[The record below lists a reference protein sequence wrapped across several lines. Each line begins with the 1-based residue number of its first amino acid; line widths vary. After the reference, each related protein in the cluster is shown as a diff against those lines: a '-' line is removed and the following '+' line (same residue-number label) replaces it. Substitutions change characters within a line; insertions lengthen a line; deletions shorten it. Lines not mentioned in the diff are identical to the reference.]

1 MPYSKLFKKLE
12 NPFSFPVK
20 MSIRTKLV
28 FALVFLVVISLATV
42 MYFSLKIVNVQF
54 EKVSQ
59 ERVSSAIKAI
69 SMELNLEEKDALQK
83 LVQTAKIV
91 ELKRKMLLKED
102 GEQIDYAGLALQL
115 NDIKK
120 STGLDLLEI
129 SDKQGVILASGH
141 EPGRVGLMVN
151 SDPLVRSSLRGKM
164 QSAIVVEKLLTGSY
178 LAIKV
183 SVPIEQRGEIIG
195 SMTGGY
201 LINRR
206 FLDRFRQLSS
216 AHVILLR
223 PDAAAISSLPESTDF
238 DDTGLKLDPSYAKRA
253 LVLKESHYE
262 SLNIGGENYLAG
274 NKPLISQGKIL
285 GTMVV
290 MVSNQVIDQTFS
302 ELRKAFISLSTIA
315 ILLAILISY
324 LIALRIT
331 RPIESLVEGAVAI
344 AGGNFD
350 HKIPQTGKDEIA
362 MLINA
367 FNYMTHELQENQ
379 KKLVTA
385 IRMAEW
391 QEVARRIA
399 HEIKNPLTPI
409 ALSIESLQRS
419 YRDKDENLDEIFHE
433 STQTI
438 LEEVHNLQRIVDEF
452 SAFAR
457 LPRLRKEWMD
467 LIELLE
473 STVSLYE
480 TLRENVHI
488 KLIYENEIPQVYA
501 DTEQLRRAFSNLI
514 KNAMDAMPEGGD
526 LTIRLQTEM
535 TSDKKY
541 ILLEFVDTGTGISE
555 ENLSKLFIPYYSTKK
570 KGTGLGLSIVEKIVS
585 EHRGTIRAESHIGV
599 GSRFIIRLP
608 VEEMEEA
615 DTVHEQSVS

>member
-1 MPYSKLFKKLE
+1 MG
-12 NPFSFPVK
+12 
-20 MSIRTKLV
+20 IRTKLV
-28 FALVFLVVISLATV
+28 SSLVFLVVISLATV
-42 MYFSLKIVNVQF
+42 MYFSLRIVMVQF
-54 EKVSQ
+54 DKMSE
-59 ERVSSAIKAI
+59 ERVSSAIRAI
-69 SMELNLEEKDALQK
+69 SMEVTLEEKDALQK

-91 ELKRKMLLKED
+91 ELKRKMLVRYE

-115 NDIKK
+115 NDLKE

-129 SDKQGVILASGH
+129 TDKQGVILASGH
-141 EPGRVGLMVN
+141 EPGRVGQMVN
-151 SDPLVRSSLRGKM
+151 EDPLIRSSLRGKM
-164 QSAIVVEKLLTGSY
+164 QSSLVVEPLLSGSN

-201 LINRR
+201 FINRR
-206 FLDRFRQLSS
+206 FLERFRQLSS
-216 AHVILLR
+216 AHVILIR
-223 PDAAAISSLPESTDF
+223 PDGAAISSLPGMSDF
-238 DDTGLKLDPSYAKRA
+238 DDTALKLDPAYAKKA
-253 LVLKESHYE
+253 LTLRESRFDTIR
-262 SLNIGGENYLAG
+262 IGGIDYRAG
-274 NKPLISQGKIL
+274 NKPLIYQGKIL
-285 GTMVV
+285 GTLIV

-302 ELRKAFISLSTIA
+302 ELRKAFIGLSVIA

-344 AGGNFD
+344 AGGDFD
-350 HKIPQTGKDEIA
+350 HQIPQTGKDEIA

-379 KKLVTA
+379 KKLITA

-419 YRDKDENLDEIFHE
+419 YRDKDDNLDEIFNE

-438 LEEVHNLQRIVDEF
+438 LEEVRNLQRIVDEF

-467 LIELLE
+467 LVELME

-480 TLRENVHI
+480 NLRENVQI
-488 KLIYENEIPQVYA
+488 KLIFENEIPQVYA

-526 LTIRLQTEM
+526 LTVRLQ
-535 TSDKKY
+535 
-541 ILLEFVDTGTGISE
+541 LEHVNEKGFVIIEFMDTGIGISE
-555 ENLSKLFIPYYSTKK
+555 ENLKKLFIPYYSTKK
-570 KGTGLGLSIVEKIVS
+570 KGTGLGLSIVEKIIS
-585 EHRGTIRAESHIGV
+585 EHKGTIRAESLEGI

-608 VEEMEEA
+608 VEELDHPFEDKE
-615 DTVHEQSVS
+615 S

>member
-1 MPYSKLFKKLE
+1 MG
-12 NPFSFPVK
+12 
-20 MSIRTKLV
+20 IRTKLV
-28 FALVFLVVISLATV
+28 SSLVFLVVISLATV
-42 MYFSLKIVNVQF
+42 MYFSLRIVMVQF
-54 EKVSQ
+54 DKMSE
-59 ERVSSAIKAI
+59 ERVSSAIRAI
-69 SMELNLEEKDALQK
+69 SMEVTLEEKDALQK

-91 ELKRKMLLKED
+91 ELKRKMLVRYE

-115 NDIKK
+115 NDLKE

-129 SDKQGVILASGH
+129 TDKQGVILASGH
-141 EPGRVGLMVN
+141 EPGRVGQMVN
-151 SDPLVRSSLRGKM
+151 EDPLIRSSLRGKM
-164 QSAIVVEKLLTGSY
+164 QSSLVVEPLLSGSN

-201 LINRR
+201 FINRR
-206 FLDRFRQLSS
+206 FLERFRQLSS
-216 AHVILLR
+216 AHVILIR
-223 PDAAAISSLPESTDF
+223 PDGAAISSLPGMSDF
-238 DDTGLKLDPSYAKRA
+238 DDTALKLDPAYAKKA
-253 LVLKESHYE
+253 LTLRESRFDTIR
-262 SLNIGGENYLAG
+262 IGGIDYRAG
-274 NKPLISQGKIL
+274 NKPLIYQGKIL
-285 GTMVV
+285 GTLIV

-302 ELRKAFISLSTIA
+302 ELRKAFIGLSVIA

-344 AGGNFD
+344 AGGDFD
-350 HKIPQTGKDEIA
+350 HQIPQTGKDEIA

-379 KKLVTA
+379 KKLITA

-419 YRDKDENLDEIFHE
+419 YRDKDDNLDEIFNE

-438 LEEVHNLQRIVDEF
+438 LEEVRNLQRIVDEF

-467 LIELLE
+467 LAELME

-480 TLRENVHI
+480 NLRENVQI
-488 KLIYENEIPQVYA
+488 KLIFENEIPQVYA

-526 LTIRLQTEM
+526 LTVRLQLEHVNE
-535 TSDKKY
+535 KGFV
-541 ILLEFVDTGTGISE
+541 ILEFMDTGIGISE
-555 ENLSKLFIPYYSTKK
+555 ENLKKLFIPYYSTKK
-570 KGTGLGLSIVEKIVS
+570 KGTGLGLSIVEKIIS
-585 EHRGTIRAESHIGV
+585 EHKGTIRAESLEGI

-608 VEEMEEA
+608 VEELDHSFEDKE
-615 DTVHEQSVS
+615 S

>member
-1 MPYSKLFKKLE
+1 MG
-12 NPFSFPVK
+12 
-20 MSIRTKLV
+20 IRTKLV
-28 FALVFLVVISLATV
+28 SSLVFLVVISLATV
-42 MYFSLKIVNVQF
+42 MYFSLRIVMVQF
-54 EKVSQ
+54 DKMSE
-59 ERVSSAIKAI
+59 ERVSSAIRAI
-69 SMELNLEEKDALQK
+69 SMEVTLEEKDALQK

-91 ELKRKMLLKED
+91 ELKRKMLVRYE

-115 NDIKK
+115 NDLKE

-129 SDKQGVILASGH
+129 TDKQGVILASGH
-141 EPGRVGLMVN
+141 EPGRVGQMVN
-151 SDPLVRSSLRGKM
+151 EDPLVRSSLRGKM
-164 QSAIVVEKLLTGSY
+164 QSSLVVEPLLSGSN

-201 LINRR
+201 FINRR
-206 FLDRFRQLSS
+206 FLERFRQLSS
-216 AHVILLR
+216 AHVILIR
-223 PDAAAISSLPESTDF
+223 PDGAAISSLPGMSDF
-238 DDTGLKLDPSYAKRA
+238 DDTALKLDPAYAKK
-253 LVLKESHYE
+253 VLTLRESRFDT
-262 SLNIGGENYLAG
+262 IRVGGIDYRVG
-274 NKPLISQGKIL
+274 NKPLIYQGKIL
-285 GTMVV
+285 GTLIV

-302 ELRKAFISLSTIA
+302 ELRKAFIGLSVIA

-344 AGGNFD
+344 AGGDFD
-350 HKIPQTGKDEIA
+350 HQIPQTGKDEIA

-379 KKLVTA
+379 KKLITA

-409 ALSIESLQRS
+409 ALSIENLQRS
-419 YRDKDENLDEIFHE
+419 YRDKDDNLDEIFNE

-438 LEEVHNLQRIVDEF
+438 LEEVRNLQRIVDEF

-467 LIELLE
+467 LVELME

-480 TLRENVHI
+480 NLRENVRI

-526 LTIRLQTEM
+526 LTVRLQLEHVNERGFV
-535 TSDKKY
+535 
-541 ILLEFVDTGTGISE
+541 ILEFMDTGIGISE
-555 ENLSKLFIPYYSTKK
+555 ENLKKLFIPYYSTKK
-570 KGTGLGLSIVEKIVS
+570 KGTGLGLSIVEKIIS
-585 EHRGTIRAESHIGV
+585 EHKGTIRAESLEGI

-608 VEEMEEA
+608 VEELDHSFEDKE
-615 DTVHEQSVS
+615 S